1 MTLHPQIEVKSA
13 GPEEVA
19 GSLKLL
25 EEFLRG
31 GDPVPLPLTEWL
43 KGAIERGDLEVL
55 VARRGWIVGIAVVT
69 YRPSVSSGSLF
80 ASIEDLC
87 VKPEARHSGVGRAL
101 VSAIGERCRERGVS
115 YIEVQTDDEAAR
127 FYQALGYKLE
137 PEVRVLS
144 RSYAL

>member
-1 MTLHPQIEVKSA
+1 MPNPQIKVKPA
-13 GPEEVA
+13 VPEELA

-31 GDPVPLPLTEWL
+31 DDPVPLPLTEWL

-55 VARRGWIVGIAVVT
+55 VARRGGIVGIAVVT

>member
-1 MTLHPQIEVKSA
+1 LTLHPQIEVKSA

-31 GDPVPLPLTEWL
+31 GDPVPLPLTEQL

-69 YRPSVSSGSLF
+69 YRPSVSSGRLF

-87 VKPEARHSGVGRAL
+87 VKPEARHRGVGGAL
-101 VSAIGERCRERGVS
+101 VKAIGERCKERSVS
-115 YIEVQTDDEAAR
+115 YIEVQTDDEAAG
-127 FYQALGYKLE
+127 FYQAVGYELE